1 MKLLNRYRS
10 LSLTAR
16 ASVWFVFATLFQ
28 KGINIITTPIFTR
41 LMSKAEYGSYSVF
54 NTWYNIFLVVCTFNL
69 AGGIFNTVLHR
80 HKERKEEIT
89 SCALGLET
97 ALTFLVFGGYLI
109 YYFTVGHLRG
119 DTAAGNLQGMTL
131 TLSLLMFAQ
140 VLVNIPTSLWI
151 AKCKY
156 EYNYFACCLVIILQ
170 SLALLG
176 LSILLVVTLQDKVIA
191 RIIANLVIMG
201 IVAAV
206 VFVLLLR
213 QGKKLFSWSA
223 WKYLLLLGLPLLVHY
238 LAQDI
243 MAQSDQLVLDRYRGK
258 DVVATYSLAHQISWI
273 FTILTTAINTTF
285 VPWVY
290 RKIDERDFAP
300 VKRVS
305 AMTFSFICTVTLC
318 VSLVAPE
325 AILLFGGNAYLEG
338 ARLVP
343 LLISNVILITAYDLF
358 SNVEFFYSKTVIASL
373 ATVVCAAF
381 NITFNFVIIP
391 RYGMIAACCTTL
403 ASYALLTVIHYVVMR
418 VFCRKKG
425 LPDLFGSGY
434 IWLLS
439 AVMIALNLA
448 TLLLQEYRL
457 VRFALLAAILALL
470 IVLAVRYAKKRRQR
484 KEPEQHE

>member
-10 LSLTAR
+10 LSLTTR

-41 LMSKAEYGSYSVF
+41 LMSKSDYGAYSVF

-80 HKERKEEIT
+80 HKEQKEEIT

-109 YYFTVGHLRG
+109 FYFTV
-119 DTAAGNLQGMTL
+119 GNLQGMTL
-131 TLSLLMFAQ
+131 TLTLLMFGQ

-156 EYNYFACCLVIILQ
+156 EYKYFTCCLVIILQ

-176 LSILLVVTLQDKVIA
+176 LSILLVVCLEQKVIA
-191 RIIANLVIMG
+191 RIVANLIIMG
-201 IVAAV
+201 IVAV
-206 VFVLLLR
+206 VIFVLLLR
-213 QGKKLFSWSA
+213 QGKKLFTGAS

-243 MAQSDQLVLDRYRGK
+243 MAQSDQLVLDRYFGK
-258 DVVATYSLAHQISWI
+258 DTVAVYSLAHQISWI

-290 RKIDERDFAP
+290 RKIDERDFSP

-325 AILLFGGNAYLEG
+325 AILFFGGDAYAEG
-338 ARLVP
+338 ARLIP

-358 SNVEFFYSKTVIASL
+358 SNVEFFYSKTLIASI
-373 ATVVCAAF
+373 ATVVCAVF
-381 NITFNFVIIP
+381 NIVFNFVFIP
-391 RYGMIAACCTTL
+391 RFGMVAACCTTL
-403 ASYALLTVIHYVVMR
+403 ASYALLTLIHFVVMR
-418 VFCRKKG
+418 IFCKRKN

-439 AVMIALNLA
+439 AVMIALNIS
-448 TLLLQEYRL
+448 TLFLQEYRPA
-457 VRFALLAAILALL
+457 RFALLAAILTVLV
-470 IVLAVRYAKKRRQR
+470 ILAVLYGKKRRRR
-484 KEPEQHE
+484 KESEHE

>member
-10 LSLTAR
+10 LSLTTR

-41 LMSKAEYGSYSVF
+41 LMSKSDYGAYSVF

-80 HKERKEEIT
+80 HKEQKEEIT

-97 ALTFLVFGGYLI
+97 ALTLLVFGGYLI
-109 YYFTVGHLRG
+109 FYFTV
-119 DTAAGNLQGMTL
+119 GNLQGMTL
-131 TLSLLMFAQ
+131 TLTLLMFGQ

-156 EYNYFACCLVIILQ
+156 EYKYFTCCLVIILQ

-176 LSILLVVTLQDKVIA
+176 LSILLVVCLEQKVIA
-191 RIIANLVIMG
+191 RIVANLIIMG
-201 IVAAV
+201 IVAV
-206 VFVLLLR
+206 VIFVLLLR
-213 QGKKLFSWSA
+213 QGKKLFTGAS

-243 MAQSDQLVLDRYRGK
+243 MAQSDQLVLDRYFGK
-258 DVVATYSLAHQISWI
+258 DTVAVYSLAHQISWI

-290 RKIDERDFAP
+290 RKIDERDFSP

-325 AILLFGGNAYLEG
+325 AILFFGGDAYAEG
-338 ARLVP
+338 ARLIP

-358 SNVEFFYSKTVIASL
+358 SNVEFFYSKTLIASI
-373 ATVVCAAF
+373 ATVVCAVF
-381 NITFNFVIIP
+381 NIVFNFVFIP
-391 RYGMIAACCTTL
+391 RFGMVAACCTTL
-403 ASYALLTVIHYVVMR
+403 ASYALLTLIHFVVMR
-418 VFCRKKG
+418 IFCKRKN

-439 AVMIALNLA
+439 AVMIALNIS
-448 TLLLQEYRL
+448 TLFLQEYRPA
-457 VRFALLAAILALL
+457 RFALLAAILTVLV
-470 IVLAVRYAKKRRQR
+470 ILAVLYGKKRRRR
-484 KEPEQHE
+484 KESEHE

>member
-1 MKLLNRYRS
+1 
-10 LSLTAR
+10 
-16 ASVWFVFATLFQ
+16 
-28 KGINIITTPIFTR
+28 
-41 LMSKAEYGSYSVF
+41 
-54 NTWYNIFLVVCTFNL
+54 
-69 AGGIFNTVLHR
+69 
-80 HKERKEEIT
+80 
-89 SCALGLET
+89 
-97 ALTFLVFGGYLI
+97 
-109 YYFTVGHLRG
+109 
-119 DTAAGNLQGMTL
+119 
-131 TLSLLMFAQ
+131 
-140 VLVNIPTSLWI
+140 
-151 AKCKY
+151 
-156 EYNYFACCLVIILQ
+156 
-170 SLALLG
+170 
-176 LSILLVVTLQDKVIA
+176 
-191 RIIANLVIMG
+191 
-201 IVAAV
+201 
-206 VFVLLLR
+206 
-213 QGKKLFSWSA
+213 
-223 WKYLLLLGLPLLVHY
+223 
-238 LAQDI
+238 
-243 MAQSDQLVLDRYRGK
+243 
-258 DVVATYSLAHQISWI
+258 
-273 FTILTTAINTTF
+273 
-285 VPWVY
+285 
-290 RKIDERDFAP
+290 
-300 VKRVS
+300 
-305 AMTFSFICTVTLC
+305 MTFSFICTVTLC

-381 NITFNFVIIP
+381 NITFNFVFIP

-470 IVLAVRYAKKRRQR
+470 IFLAVRYAKKRRQR